1 MKPHPL
7 ADLIP
12 PMDDED
18 YAKLRDDIKENGLLE
33 PITLYEGM
41 ILDGRHRYQVCGEL
55 AIDCPTRDYNGDTPA
70 QYVISLNVNRRH
82 LTTTQRT
89 AIALAA
95 VPHYEKEARGRQ
107 SAAGGDHRSVP
118 IGTERFANSP
128 TKRATAEAAADVGVS
143 GRQVDR
149 LKRVKAKA
157 PDLYEKVVEGEVK
170 ISAADTII
178 QKRDESIV
186 RRRRDTEKPYEITSE
201 RSRINAEAAKR
212 RLEAVLAAL
221 SGHATG
227 LKGFDTPRA
236 MAVATRDELRGW
248 VETLDEAIRE
258 FRGLRSTI
266 KEGVSNGIEER
277 SEHRADTSQ
286 PVEHLRASAAQA
298 ADKGTSQAD
307 GG

>member
-55 AIDCPTRDYNGDTPA
+55 AIDCPTRDYKGDTPA

-95 VPHYEKEARGRQ
+95 VPHYEKEARERQ
-107 SAAGGDHRSVP
+107 GERTDLTSVP
-118 IGTERFANSP
+118 NGADVYVNSP
-128 TKRATAEAAADVGVS
+128 TKRATAAAAADVGVS

-236 MAVATRDELRGW
+236 MAAATPDELRGW

>member
-1 MKPHPL
+1 MPTKLVKLKPHPL

-12 PMDDED
+12 PMSEEE
-18 YAKLRDDIKENGLLE
+18 YTRLRDDIKEQGLLE
-33 PITLYEGM
+33 AITLYEGM
-41 ILDGRHRYQVCGEL
+41 ILDGRHRYRACEEVGAGIATWEY
-55 AIDCPTRDYNGDTPA
+55 DGDTPA
-70 QYVISLNVNRRH
+70 RYVITLNANRRH
-82 LTTTQRT
+82 LTVTQRA

-95 VPHYEKEARGRQ
+95 VGPYEKEARARQQEGQERGREAQ
-107 SAAGGDHRSVP
+107 KIGSVP
-118 IGTERFANSP
+118 IGTHPLANSP

-149 LKRVKAKA
+149 LKRVKAKD
-157 PDLYEKVVEGEVK
+157 PDLYEKVTAGDVK

-212 RLEAVLAAL
+212 RLEALIAAL

-236 MAVATRDELRGW
+236 MAAATPDELRGW
-248 VETLDEAIRE
+248 VRALDEAIRE
-258 FRGLRSTI
+258 FRGLRSTL
-266 KEGVSNGIEER
+266 KEGVSNGNEER
-277 SEHRADTSQ
+277 TA
-286 PVEHLRASAAQA
+286 
-298 ADKGTSQAD
+298 
-307 GG
+307 